1 MMNPVFQYPPEK
13 RRKNRTEKDEEL
25 FALAGQPNAKPAKVP
40 STRKNIGLWAGNLL
54 IRMGKKLAEQDID
67 LKTSKEHA

>member
-1 MMNPVFQYPPEK
+1 MMNPIFQYPPEK
-13 RRKNRTEKDEEL
+13 RRKNRNEKDEEL
-25 FALAGQPNAKPAKVP
+25 AILAEQLKAKSAKVT
-40 STRKNIGLWAGNLL
+40 STHKNIGLWAGNLL